1 MAGATR
7 RTRCRRADPSC
18 AAPAGEVPIVKVDPG
33 LGRYVGMRHVLVL
46 VVTVLLSAPPAFAV
60 GESVGGFPSW
70 AERVMHQLT
79 NRARVDPQLEMDACG
94 AACGEAACY
103 TPQPPL
109 YYKRT
114 LNRAARFHAAHQ
126 VQNGYFAHTSS
137 CTLVSNLDSLYP
149 ASCSGSASCSCVGGA
164 NQCSG
169 SCSSFSQRV
178 SLFGGGPSG
187 EIIASPAD
195 PSYAF
200 HLWLYENSSN
210 PACSFSQ
217 TNGHRWLLLRSS
229 GAVGFGSSGY
239 SVGDFSSGGG
249 ELHKIASGSHWPR
262 QAPEVEAWAS
272 FHDSAAPQAAE
283 VVVDGACVPLT
294 LGRGTPENGAWQ
306 ADLDG
311 VGSGC
316 HRYYFAFRD
325 AGGALVSYPE
335 TGSLGIGPAASCA
348 DWSEDRPSMGA
359 GCTTVP
365 EAGALGMGLVGLMGL
380 AGVSAGRRCCLRARM
395 RGCPRGLR
403 GRSCRAGGIRSAVV
417 AGCRNVR
424 SG

>member
-1 MAGATR
+1 MR
-7 RTRCRRADPSC
+7 R
-18 AAPAGEVPIVKVDPG
+18 
-33 LGRYVGMRHVLVL
+33 LFVLAFA
-46 VVTVLLSAPPAFAV
+46 VLLGAPPAFAV
-60 GESVGGFPSW
+60 GESVGGFPNW
-70 AERVMHQLT
+70 AERVMHQLA
-79 NRARVDPQLEMDACG
+79 NRARVDPQLEMAACG
-94 AACGEAACY
+94 ANCGEAACHA
-103 TPQPPL
+103 PRPPL

-137 CTLVSNLDSLYP
+137 CTLVGNIDALYP
-149 ASCSGSASCSCVGGA
+149 NACDGAAACACVGGI

-195 PSYAF
+195 PAYAF
-200 HLWLYENSSN
+200 DLWLYEPSSS
-210 PACSFSQ
+210 PACSFSAS
-217 TNGHRWLLLRSS
+217 NGHRWLLLQSS
-229 GAVGFGSSGY
+229 GAVGFGSNGY

-249 ELHKIASGSHWPR
+249 EVHKIASGSHWPR
-262 QAPEVEAWAS
+262 QAARVETWAS
-272 FHDSAAPQAAE
+272 FYDAAAPQAAE
-283 VVVDGACVPLT
+283 VVLDGACVALA
-294 LGRGTPENGAWQ
+294 LGRGTPENGAWH

-335 TGSLGIGPAASCA
+335 TGSLGIGPAATCA
-348 DWSEDRPSMGA
+348 EWSEERPSRGA

-365 EAGALGMGLVGLMGL
+365 EPGASISDLAALGALASALRMRRPRHPVRS
-380 AGVSAGRRCCLRARM
+380 ARRRPAPTRISDASSAG
-395 RGCPRGLR
+395 PRGAAR
-403 GRSCRAGGIRSAVV
+403 
-417 AGCRNVR
+417 
-424 SG
+424 